1 MNEATAKKWKSAG
14 KSLAAIAVLVLVW
27 MAGGIHG
34 IDVGKREAQQGQ
46 AEVLHAT
53 SVGETA
59 LDANRIEQDLFLK
72 HQGFAVSQDLV
83 WRKAGDGLLIADTT
97 GGGVCLQL
105 DRNGADGL
113 FCSGAVSE
121 DPNAPKPDGAVI
133 YNWLQKAKGE
143 SVADAQPK
151 AESRADKYR
160 AVQREMRQSLEALE
174 RASR

>member
-1 MNEATAKKWKSAG
+1 MKKLFIGTAAAATVALALLAG
-14 KSLAAIAVLVLVW
+14 I
-27 MAGGIHG
+27 GIG
-34 IDVGKREAQQGQ
+34 Y
-46 AEVLHAT
+46 T
-53 SVGETA
+53 TA
-59 LDANRIEQDLFLK
+59 LDEADKGHAEALQAAMAEGPIDANRIEQDLFLK